1 MTDYR
6 QPILFML
13 TAALCFTVI
22 NMIAKSL
29 NHLPAFEL
37 VFFRSIGTVVCAT
50 FVIAK
55 QGIPIF
61 GNNPK
66 ILIIRALTGV
76 TSMVLYYEAIRRM
89 PIGTAAALRYLS
101 PFFAAGLAVIFLG
114 ERVKK
119 LQWLFLAAAF
129 AGVILLKGFDSRL
142 SLIGLAIILT
152 SAFFSGVVYVII
164 RKIGDSEHP
173 VVVVNYF
180 LSIAAIIS
188 GIICLFYWK
197 QPVGNEW
204 LWLLSMG
211 LFGYVA
217 QVLMTKA
224 MQAAETNLIV
234 PFKYAEVIFTLLFA
248 WIISA
253 EQQSWVSL
261 LGILVIVLALI
272 GNVMVK
278 GRKRV

>member
-1 MTDYR
+1 MTDHL
-6 QPILFML
+6 QPIVFMI
-13 TAALCFTVI
+13 AAAFCFTVM
-22 NMIAKSL
+22 NMIALSV
-29 NHLPAFEL
+29 NHLPAFEI
-37 VFFRSIGTVVCAT
+37 VFFRSIGTVACAM
-50 FVIAK
+50 FVLIR
-55 QGIPIF
+55 QGIPIL

-66 ILIIRALTGV
+66 ILTMRALIGL
-76 TSMVLYYEAIRRM
+76 TSMVLYYKAIQIM
-89 PIGTAAALRYLS
+89 PLGTAAALRYLS

-114 ERVKK
+114 EQVKK

-142 SLIGLAIILT
+142 SVIGLAIILT

-180 LSIAAIIS
+180 LTICTIIS
-188 GIICLFYWK
+188 GIICLFHWQ
-197 QPVGNEW
+197 QPVGREW
-204 LWLLSMG
+204 IGLLSMG

-234 PFKYAEVIFTLLFA
+234 PFKYAEVIFTILFA
-248 WIISA
+248 WIIFG

-272 GNVMVK
+272 GNVVVK
-278 GRKRV
+278 GRKNS